1 MTVVQEDPQL
11 QHNKDLQRQKI
22 KWANPFRNKT
32 NQSTKSFRNT
42 VFNNK
47 NNAAQSSGKFIK
59 RGFNGLGGTH
69 KVHMTKKKSLITNH
83 MLMKKKNSNK
93 RAMERVGIRFW
104 SGGSGVITGTYIAPQ
119 VAFLKEGELSNA
131 F

>member
-47 NNAAQSSGKFIK
+47 NNARKAQASSLNEDSMGWVEPIK
-59 RGFNGLGGTH
+59 ST
-69 KVHMTKKKSLITNH
+69 
-83 MLMKKKNSNK
+83 
-93 RAMERVGIRFW
+93 
-104 SGGSGVITGTYIAPQ
+104 
-119 VAFLKEGELSNA
+119 
-131 F
+131 

>member
-1 MTVVQEDPQL
+1 MHFNAQIVRLVAEEEGYTEKARGDAQEDPQS
-11 QHNKDLQRQKI
+11 QHNKHLQRQKI

-32 NQSTKSFRNT
+32 NQSTKSFRNA

-83 MLMKKKNSNK
+83 MLMKEKNQQKN
-93 RAMERVGIRFW
+93 
-104 SGGSGVITGTYIAPQ
+104 
-119 VAFLKEGELSNA
+119 GEQC